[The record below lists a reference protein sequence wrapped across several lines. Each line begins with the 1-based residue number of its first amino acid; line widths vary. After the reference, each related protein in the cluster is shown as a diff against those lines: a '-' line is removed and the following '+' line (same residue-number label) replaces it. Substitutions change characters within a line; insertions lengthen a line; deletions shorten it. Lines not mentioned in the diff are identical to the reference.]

1 MTIPN
6 YVFCNSERKSFEEFR
21 MLTKVGTFF
30 FVLSLVLLAT
40 PSSASAQSGAAN
52 GNYKFFMEDELLKTF
67 EFDARSDGR
76 TTTGFMNFT
85 DEAKIEIQD
94 VDGTGEIPL
103 EEPVP
108 FSMKADFDAMTI
120 EKNRA
125 VINGVIR
132 DSSYRSYIG
141 KWVQLVIED
150 NDGIEVPDKFVWS
163 FCTPE
168 PGGWIPQDAEVP
180 GDRGAFMSWWA
191 TDAERKDDV
200 GIPSP
205 SIIPGEL
212 KSCKVYP
219 IRAYEFANI
228 LKGEGVISIK
238 Q

>member
-1 MTIPN
+1 
-6 YVFCNSERKSFEEFR
+6 
-21 MLTKVGTFF
+21 MLTKVCSSL
-30 FVLSLVLLAT
+30 FVLCLLLLTT
-40 PSSASAQSGAAN
+40 PLHASAQAGAAN
-52 GNYKFFMEDELLKTF
+52 GTYKFVLEDGLAKYL
-67 EFDARSDGR
+67 EFDAKSDEKGNAS
-76 TTTGFMNFT
+76 GYMIFT

-94 VDGTGEIPL
+94 VDGSGDIIK

-108 FSMKADFDAMTI
+108 FSMKAELTTMTI

-125 VINGVIR
+125 IINGVVQ

-150 NDGIEVPDKFVWS
+150 NDGREVPDKFVWS
-163 FCTPE
+163 FCQPE
-168 PGGWIPQDAEVP
+168 PGGWIPSDAEVP

-205 SIIPGEL
+205 NLIPGDL
-212 KSCKVYP
+212 KACRSVP
-219 IRAYEFANI
+219 LGSYEFATLATGDGAITI
-228 LKGEGVISIK
+228 L